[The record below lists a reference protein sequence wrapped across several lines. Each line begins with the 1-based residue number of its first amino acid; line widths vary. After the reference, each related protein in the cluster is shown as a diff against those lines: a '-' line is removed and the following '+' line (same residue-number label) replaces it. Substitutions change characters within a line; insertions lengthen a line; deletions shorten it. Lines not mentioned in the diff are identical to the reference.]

1 MNHINHNDLSP
12 QTSHHCHFVP
22 PPVHLF
28 WGGQSPNQHIF
39 YYHYLLLFNEIKSQ
53 PGCGLLPLTTQEWRF
68 ILGNTYW
75 KTQWPKPDANIPLAF
90 NPDIS
95 GSMEALS
102 FLVMSK
108 VPTMLQGIT
117 TLPLDCL
124 VIATF
129 IWTWWT
135 TLISAKSSYT
145 TAIPSTCLRKSRR
158 WNASCSQLILRS
170 DGKISVHKSRQ
181 LWRCGIHWVA
191 ASIPNSSAIRRC
203 GENLFEQCTK
213 L

>member
-1 MNHINHNDLSP
+1 MTSLPKHHIIVTLCLLQFISSGVASP
-12 QTSHHCHFVP
+12 QTNISFIIIISCSSMKSRVSLGVAFCPLPHKN
-22 PPVHLF
+22 
-28 WGGQSPNQHIF
+28 GGLLWETLIGKHSGPNQMQISHW
-39 YYHYLLLFNEIKSQ
+39 HST
-53 PGCGLLPLTTQEWRF
+53 LTF
-68 ILGNTYW
+68 
-75 KTQWPKPDANIPLAF
+75 
-90 NPDIS
+90 S

-181 LWRCGIHWVA
+181 LWRCGIHWVV
-191 ASIPNSSAIRRC
+191 ASIPNSSAIRSC